1 MMQSAINILLR
12 GNETVK
18 LFTLQTLLKIDRIQP
33 RKVILYL
40 ILQGQ

>member
-1 MMQSAINILLR
+1 MHLLL
-12 GNETVK
+12 NFAHEEETVK
-18 LFTLQTLLKIDRIQP
+18 LPTLQALLKMDKVQP

>member
-1 MMQSAINILLR
+1 MQSTINILLR
-12 GNETVK
+12 GDESVK
-18 LFTLQTLLKIDRIQP
+18 RFTLQTLLKIDKVQS

>member
-1 MMQSAINILLR
+1 MQSTINILLR
-12 GNETVK
+12 GDESVK
-18 LFTLQTLLKIDRIQP
+18 RFTLQTLLKIDKVQP

>member
-1 MMQSAINILLR
+1 MQSTINILLR
-12 GNETVK
+12 GDESVK
-18 LFTLQTLLKIDRIQP
+18 LFTLQTLLKIDKVQP

>member
-1 MMQSAINILLR
+1 MHLLL
-12 GNETVK
+12 NFAHEEETVK
-18 LFTLQTLLKIDRIQP
+18 LLTLQALLKMDKVQP